1 MNYPQNRHSNKS
13 SKKMISDHDDLL
25 NSNKRELIYYIHYL
39 QKNRKWRGY
48 ISDLN
53 YNNIKDVIK
62 QLENAIS
69 KVIRQEG
76 DINDF
81 TERMLKEYHENS
93 IRESEFEWL
102 RNDERACF
110 WLLFVILNN
119 RGNSQDL
126 SAIEKNNILNLQSG
140 SLYYSIIAWFDKFT
154 NSRSPRGGRGDNEKK
169 LKACHQI
176 WLGSE
181 RNPVSNW
188 LLSMTSSDEIDYCYN
203 YLERLGISIIDVVI
217 NDKDA
222 NFFLRLGER
231 YNLSRKSILVAFFDY
246 LFLSSRN
253 GIFAAENL
261 KMKMASG
268 LSSWKNRKNKEGYV
282 DVHFDIKK
290 ENISKLEALKKRFN
304 LMSKKEVVNALIERE
319 YDKKE

>member
-1 MNYPQNRHSNKS
+1 M
-13 SKKMISDHDDLL
+13 
-25 NSNKRELIYYIHYL
+25 
-39 QKNRKWRGY
+39 
-48 ISDLN
+48 
-53 YNNIKDVIK
+53 
-62 QLENAIS
+62 
-69 KVIRQEG
+69 
-76 DINDF
+76 
-81 TERMLKEYHENS
+81 
-93 IRESEFEWL
+93 
-102 RNDERACF
+102 
-110 WLLFVILNN
+110 
-119 RGNSQDL
+119 
-126 SAIEKNNILNLQSG
+126 
-140 SLYYSIIAWFDKFT
+140 T
-154 NSRSPRGGRGDNEKK
+154 N
-169 LKACHQI
+169 
-176 WLGSE
+176 
-181 RNPVSNW
+181 
-188 LLSMTSSDEIDYCYN
+188 SDEIDYCYN